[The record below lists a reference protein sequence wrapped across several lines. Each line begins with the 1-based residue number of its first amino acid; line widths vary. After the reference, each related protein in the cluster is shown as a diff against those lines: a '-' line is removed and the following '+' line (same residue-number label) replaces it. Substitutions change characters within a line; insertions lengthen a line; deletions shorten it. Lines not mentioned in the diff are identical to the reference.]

1 MSQRFAKINQ
11 LDPLRAVA
19 AFMVMLQHYLPH
31 YHIGHLPYG
40 WVGVDLFFVI
50 SGFLI
55 TGILLQ
61 QKEAIQDRTLL
72 VKNFIIKRALRLFPA
87 YYLVVSFFAVLQATT
102 GLWSW
107 DKGEGIFYFTYTTNF
122 LFYDKGFGSG
132 QLNHVWSLAV
142 EEQFY
147 LIWPWL
153 VLFLNGRTL
162 SRLVLVLVLISFT
175 MKCLIAEPALRMLT
189 SSHFDTLG
197 CGALLAYHRHRT
209 SVIWIHVR
217 SFAHRYAVVSIAGL
231 ATCAL
236 GYRTGILET
245 ASVLGF
251 SVAVVAGA
259 VRGYTGP
266 LGKVLSMGWLVYLG
280 KISYGLYLYH
290 KLLPVPIDILSERFG
305 IEIPGVV
312 LVMVVTALTI
322 ITAHL
327 SFILLERPFLRMKE
341 RFDL

>member
-1 MSQRFAKINQ
+1 MSLRFAKINQ
-11 LDPLRAVA
+11 LDPLRAIA
-19 AFMVMLQHYLPH
+19 AIMVMMQHYLPH
-31 YHIGHLPYG
+31 YGLGHLPYG

-61 QKEAIQDRTLL
+61 QKEAIPNRTLL

-87 YYLVVSFFAVLQATT
+87 YYLVVTFFAVLQFTT

-122 LFYDKGFGSG
+122 LFYSKGFGSG

-153 VLFLNGRTL
+153 VLFLNGRAL
-162 SRLVLVLVLISFT
+162 SRLILVLVLISFT
-175 MKCLIAEPALRMLT
+175 MKSLIADPALRMLT

-197 CGALLAYHRHRT
+197 CGALLAYHRHQT
-209 SVIWIHVR
+209 SAVWVHVR
-217 SFAHRYAVVSIAGL
+217 TYANHYAVISIAGL
-231 ATCAL
+231 AACAL

-245 ASVLGF
+245 SAVLGF
-251 SVAVVAGA
+251 SVALVAGA
-259 VRGYTGP
+259 VRGFSGL
-266 LGKVLSMGWLVYLG
+266 LGNVLSMGWLVYLG

-290 KLLPVPIDILSERFG
+290 KILPVPIDILAERTG
-305 IEIPGVV
+305 IELSGAIV
-312 LVMVVTALTI
+312 LLAVTALTI

-327 SFILLERPFLRMKE
+327 SFTMIERPFLRLKE

>member
-1 MSQRFAKINQ
+1 MSLRFAKIAQ
-11 LDPLRAVA
+11 LDPLRAIA
-19 AFMVMLQHYLPH
+19 AIMVMLQHFLPH
-31 YHIGHLPYG
+31 YGIGHLPYG
-40 WVGVDLFFVI
+40 RVGVDLFFVI

-61 QKEAIQDRTLL
+61 QKEAIPDRVLL
-72 VKNFIIKRALRLFPA
+72 VRNFIIKRALRLFPA
-87 YYLVVSFFAVLQATT
+87 YYLVVTLFAVLQATT

-122 LFYDKGFGSG
+122 LFYSKGFGSG

-162 SRLVLVLVLISFT
+162 SRLVLVLVVISFI
-175 MKCLIAEPALRMLT
+175 MKCLIADPALRMLT

-197 CGALLAYHRHRT
+197 CGALMAYHRQQA
-209 SVIWIHVR
+209 SPIWAHVR
-217 SFAHRYAVVSIAGL
+217 TYADRYILLSTAGL
-231 ATCAL
+231 AACAL
-236 GYRTGILET
+236 GYRTGVLET
-245 ASVLGF
+245 TAVLLF
-251 SVAVVAGA
+251 SVGLVAGA
-259 VRGYTGP
+259 VQGFAGP
-266 LGKVLSMGWLVYLG
+266 FGKLLSVAWLGHLG

-290 KLLPVPIDILSERFG
+290 KLLPEPVDILLERIG
-305 IEIPGVV
+305 MEPPRVV
-312 LVMVVTALTI
+312 LLMAVTVLTI

-327 SFILLERPFLRMKE
+327 SYVLLERPFLRLKE